1 MASVAAA
8 RCAVRSGTDSLLART
23 ACIIVRQDPQMLRL
37 SQACVQSGDFRWE
50 PLGLYRPCSG
60 CSGHVVIALW
70 WHACVLCV
78 CVCVCVCVCTCGIQ
92 GMVMHVS
99 FVLCELPRAEC
110 GSAASRRTYD
120 ATQGRSRLGAAGRGS
135 TILMAQHARYFESR
149 TVRHGR
155 LRRSRYGAE
164 KSVLKNVGK

>member
-1 MASVAAA
+1 MAAA

-70 WHACVLCV
+70 WHACILCV
-78 CVCVCVCVCTCGIQ
+78 CVCVCVYMRHARHGYACVICALRAAESGVRIS
-92 GMVMHVS
+92 GFASHV
-99 FVLCELPRAEC
+99 
-110 GSAASRRTYD
+110 RRD
-120 ATQGRSRLGAAGRGS
+120 ARKKPLGRGGARLDHIDGPARAVFRVTYCTAWPLA
-135 TILMAQHARYFESR
+135 TIQIWR
-149 TVRHGR
+149 
-155 LRRSRYGAE
+155 
-164 KSVLKNVGK
+164 